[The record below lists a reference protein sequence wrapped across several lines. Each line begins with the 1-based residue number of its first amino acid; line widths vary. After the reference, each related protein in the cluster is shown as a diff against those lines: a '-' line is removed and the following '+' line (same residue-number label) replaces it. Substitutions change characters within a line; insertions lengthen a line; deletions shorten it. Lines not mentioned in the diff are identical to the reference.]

1 LFLSPSL
8 QYSQFGFLQKV
19 ALQTDSGT
27 GMSKGFCFLSFHDP
41 KDANLAIQTMS
52 GQVLAGRP
60 MKTGWAVN
68 KVASVPG
75 AEISTSDEFPLDA
88 STRTTNAYRVLAQ
101 LTVGMGLDQIRQAL
115 VTTAEGTAPAA
126 PASRVPTVA
135 DARAS
140 LAVAAVPLVVPPLGV
155 PENKLIGRG
164 DQPTP
169 CILVHNMYCKDEET
183 EPGWAKEIKEEFV
196 EECAQHGKILDVK
209 VMSEEPGGKIYASFA
224 STDGAQK
231 CASSIAG

>member
-1 LFLSPSL
+1 
-8 QYSQFGFLQKV
+8 
-19 ALQTDSGT
+19 
-27 GMSKGFCFLSFHDP
+27 MSKGFCFLSFHDP
-41 KDANLAIQTMS
+41 KEANLAIQTMS

-68 KVASVPG
+68 QVASIPG

-88 STRTTNAYRVLAQ
+88 SMRTTNAYRVLAQ
-101 LTVGMGLDQIRQAL
+101 LTMGMNLEQIRQSL
-115 VTTAEGTAPAA
+115 VTAAEGTAGPPAA
-126 PASRVPTVA
+126 SASRVPTVA

-140 LAVAAVPLVVPPLGV
+140 LVATVVPVVVPPLGA
-155 PENKLIGRG
+155 PETKLIGG
-164 DQPTP
+164 QPTP
-169 CILVHNMYCKDEET
+169 YILVHNMYCKDEET
-183 EPGWAKEIKEEFV
+183 EPGWANEIKEEFV